1 MLLHS
6 KGWTAVVL
14 LSLALGIGANTAI
27 FSAVNGLLLT
37 QIPVK
42 DPSTLV
48 RLKWTGRNDMV
59 TSSSDYGFSTP
70 GPDGQNTR
78 STFSFPMFQ
87 QFVAAASATNESDVA
102 TASLAVAD
110 RRRRDNRTLS
120 EMVACAP
127 YGRVNVVVDGQA
139 EIATAFISTG
149 NYYRML
155 GVQARIGRTIVPD
168 DDKPDAPP
176 VAVISSK
183 YWHTRFT
190 TDPAV
195 VGKTIRINNVIVT
208 VIGVIEPGFTGIQQ
222 PVAELHDIGLPL
234 SLDDQLNT
242 APDLLPKQTRLA
254 QPTYWWLQ
262 VMGRLKPGA
271 TPAQVQGNLEGV
283 FQHTARAGMDAY
295 LQSLPEAERQDSG
308 NRTRTQVPRLRVDS
322 GSRGIYD
329 VATSEKRAATILSVV
344 VGTVLLIVCANV
356 ANLLLSRAA
365 ARQKELSVRLS
376 LGATRARLIRQ
387 LLTESLLLAS
397 IGGAL
402 GILVGY
408 WGKKLLPNPIG
419 QSAFLDFRVLAFVVA
434 VTALTGIIFGLAPAL
449 RATGGDVNAALK
461 QTSRSVAGSRS
472 VLGKSLLILQ
482 VALSLVL
489 LVGAGLFLRTLQ
501 NLRHVDV
508 GFNPQNLMLFRLQ
521 PNLNRYDEKRTLA
534 LWGQVLERIAAVPGV
549 RAAALTNPA
558 LLSGS
563 VNSTSIYVRG
573 RVYAGD
579 PREFQ
584 NSINRLVISPN
595 FFEVMGIPV
604 LVGRGLTPRD
614 DESAPKVA
622 VINEAAVKKY
632 FPNEN
637 PVGQRFGSS
646 IENSGQIEIVG
657 VLRDAKYNSLRDPA
671 PPTMYVPY
679 LQARPG
685 GSVIVV
691 RTAAAPASVTSGVRE
706 AVRQVDS
713 NLPMMDVSTQL
724 EQVERRFAQE
734 KIFAQAYTLFGALA
748 LLLAGIGLFGLMSYS
763 VSRRT
768 NEIGIRM
775 ALGARSQDVLGL
787 VMRESM
793 ILVAV
798 GIAIGMAVAL
808 SVSRFVATLLFGL
821 APTDT
826 FSVAAATGVMV
837 VVAGLAGFLP
847 ARRAAR
853 VDPMVAL
860 RYD

>member
-27 FSAVNGLLLT
+27 FSAVNSLLLT

-42 DPSTLV
+42 DPETLV

-59 TSSSDYGFSTP
+59 NSSSDYGYSKP
-70 GPDGQNTR
+70 GPDGQTTR
-78 STFSFPMFQ
+78 STFSFPMYQ
-87 QFVAAASATNESDVA
+87 QFLASNQTMSD
-102 TASLAVAD
+102 L
-110 RRRRDNRTLS
+110 L
-120 EMVACAP
+120 ACAP
-127 YGRVNVVVDGQA
+127 YGRLNVVVDGQA
-139 EIATAFISTG
+139 EIARAFISTG

-155 GVQARIGRTIVPD
+155 GVQARIGRTIVPED
-168 DDKPDAPP
+168 DRPDAPP
-176 VAVISSK
+176 VAVISST
-183 YWHTRFT
+183 YWHTRFG
-190 TDPAV
+190 TDRAA
-195 VGKTIRINNVIVT
+195 VGKTIRVNNVLVT
-208 VIGVIEPGFTGIQQ
+208 VVGVIEPDFTGIQQ
-222 PVAELHDIGLPL
+222 PVAELPDIGLPL
-234 SLDDQLNT
+234 SLNNQLST
-242 APDLLPKQTRLA
+242 SSEGLSQA
-254 QPTYWWLQ
+254 TYWWLQ
-262 VMGRLKPGA
+262 VMGRLKPGG
-271 TPAQVQGNLEGV
+271 TPGQVQGNLEGV
-283 FQHTARAGMDAY
+283 FQQTARAGMDAY
-295 LQSLPEAERQDSG
+295 LQSIPEAERQASG
-308 NRTRTQVPRLRVDS
+308 NRTRTHIPRLRVDS

-329 VATSEKRAATILSVV
+329 VATSEKRAASILSVV

-356 ANLLLSRAA
+356 ANLLLSRAS

-387 LLTESLLLAS
+387 LLTESLLLAAM
-397 IGGAL
+397 GGAL

-419 QSAFLDFRVLAFVVA
+419 RSAFFDWRVLMFVVA
-434 VTALTGIIFGLAPAL
+434 VTAVTGIVFGLAPAL

-472 VLGKSLLILQ
+472 VLGKSLLVLQ

-521 PNLNRYDEKRTLA
+521 PNLNRYDDKRTLA
-534 LWGQVLERIAAVPGV
+534 LWGQVLDRIAAVPGV
-549 RAAALTNPA
+549 RAVALTNPA

-563 VNSTSIYVRG
+563 VNSTSFYVRG
-573 RVYAGD
+573 RVYEGD

-584 NSINRLVISPN
+584 NSINRLVVSPN
-595 FFEVMGIPV
+595 FFDVMEIPI
-604 LVGRGLTPRD
+604 LVGRGFTPRD
-614 DESAPKVA
+614 DESAPKAA

-646 IENSGQIEIVG
+646 LENSGEIEIVG

-691 RTAAAPASVTSGVRE
+691 RTAAAPASATSGVRE
-706 AVRQVDS
+706 AVRQVDP
-713 NLPMMDVSTQL
+713 NLPMMDISTQL

-734 KIFAQAYTLFGALA
+734 KIFAQAYTLFGGLA

-821 APTDT
+821 APNDA
-826 FSVAAATGVMV
+826 FSVAAATGIMV

-847 ARRAAR
+847 ARRASR